1 MGNNTIEA
9 NEKLAY
15 EICHRWSIEV
25 GGDVEPFFEL
35 FHDDATF
42 TTMGAAGHA
51 PYSGRYAGQ
60 EGISRL
66 GLQRDTSLGYKVAR
80 RGSHSK

>member
-42 TTMGAAGHA
+42 TTMAIQAVFGPFMRKAIG
-51 PYSGRYAGQ
+51 
-60 EGISRL
+60 
-66 GLQRDTSLGYKVAR
+66 GLKTVLERPAEPILL
-80 RGSHSK
+80 